1 MSKPAIPALLLLLLL
16 LTGCNQ
22 ASAPTDVSEPSPGAL
37 SGELAQAPAA
47 GTPSPRG
54 TLSTGKTLSPAKTL
68 PQGFNPLLT
77 PQQVVAA
84 VRIGRLDPFAPF
96 SPPAGTAPQ
105 STGLPQ
111 GFRFSGV
118 VRGGGQAEALV
129 QFGSLSGT
137 LRAGQVGGRST
148 DLLPQGWTVARV
160 DGQRG
165 RLTLR
170 QGGQL
175 VTADL

>member
-1 MSKPAIPALLLLLLL
+1 MP
-16 LTGCNQ
+16 
-22 ASAPTDVSEPSPGAL
+22 
-37 SGELAQAPAA
+37 
-47 GTPSPRG
+47 
-54 TLSTGKTLSPAKTL
+54 
-68 PQGFNPLLT
+68 T

>member
-1 MSKPAIPALLLLLLL
+1 LSKPAIPALLLLLL
-16 LTGCNQ
+16 TGCNP
-22 ASAPTDVSEPSPGAL
+22 ASAPTDVSAPSGDLRQAP
-37 SGELAQAPAA
+37 STTLAQ
-47 GTPSPRG
+47 
-54 TLSTGKTLSPAKTL
+54 AKTL
-68 PQGFNPLLT
+68 PQGFNPLPT

-84 VRIGRLDPFAPF
+84 VRIGRFDPFAPV

-148 DLLPQGWTVARV
+148 ELLPLGWTVARV

>member
-1 MSKPAIPALLLLLLL
+1 LSKPAIPALLLLLLA
-16 LTGCNQ
+16 GCNQ

-37 SGELAQAPAA
+37 SGELAQAP
-47 GTPSPRG
+47 
-54 TLSTGKTLSPAKTL
+54 STTLSPAKTL
-68 PQGFNPLLT
+68 PQGFNPLPT

-84 VRIGRLDPFAPF
+84 VRIGRFDPFAPV

-105 STGLPQ
+105 ATGLPQ

>member
-1 MSKPAIPALLLLLLL
+1 MLLL

-22 ASAPTDVSEPSPGAL
+22 ASAPTDVSAPPEDL
-37 SGELAQAPAA
+37 RQAP
-47 GTPSPRG
+47 SN
-54 TLSTGKTLSPAKTL
+54 TLGPEGRTLPPAKTL
-68 PQGFNPLLT
+68 PQGFNPLPT

-84 VRIGRLDPFAPF
+84 LRIGRLDPFAPV
-96 SPPAGTAPQ
+96 SAPAGTAPQ

-129 QFGSLSGT
+129 QFGGLSGT

-148 DLLPQGWTVARV
+148 DLLPLGWTVARV

>member
-1 MSKPAIPALLLLLLL
+1 MSKPAIPALLLLL

-22 ASAPTDVSEPSPGAL
+22 ASAPTDVSGPSPGAL
-37 SGELAQAPAA
+37 SGELAQAP
-47 GTPSPRG
+47 
-54 TLSTGKTLSPAKTL
+54 STTLSPAKTL
-68 PQGFNPLLT
+68 PQGFNPLPT

-84 VRIGRLDPFAPF
+84 VRIGRFDPFAPV

-105 STGLPQ
+105 ATGLPQ

-148 DLLPQGWTVARV
+148 ELLPLGWTVARV

>member
-1 MSKPAIPALLLLLLL
+1 M
-16 LTGCNQ
+16 
-22 ASAPTDVSEPSPGAL
+22 
-37 SGELAQAPAA
+37 
-47 GTPSPRG
+47 
-54 TLSTGKTLSPAKTL
+54 
-68 PQGFNPLLT
+68 
-77 PQQVVAA
+77 
-84 VRIGRLDPFAPF
+84 GRFDPFAPV
-96 SPPAGTAPQ
+96 SPPAGTVPQ
-105 STGLPQ
+105 STGFPQ

-118 VRGGGQAEALV
+118 VRGSGQAQALV

-137 LRAGQVGGRST
+137 LRAGQVGGRTT
-148 DLLPQGWTVARV
+148 DLLPLGWTVARV

>member
-1 MSKPAIPALLLLLLL
+1 LSKPAIPALLLLL

-37 SGELAQAPAA
+37 SGELAPSRDLRQARRTTQGPA
-47 GTPSPRG
+47 GRTI
-54 TLSTGKTLSPAKTL
+54 
-68 PQGFNPLLT
+68 PQGFNPLPT

-84 VRIGRLDPFAPF
+84 LRIGRFDPFAPV

-148 DLLPQGWTVARV
+148 DLLPLGWTVARV

>member
-1 MSKPAIPALLLLLLL
+1 MSKSTAAQSVCSFSGSP
-16 LTGCNQ
+16 NQ

-37 SGELAQAPAA
+37 SGELAQAP
-47 GTPSPRG
+47 
-54 TLSTGKTLSPAKTL
+54 STTLSPAKTL
-68 PQGFNPLLT
+68 PQGLNPLPT

-84 VRIGRLDPFAPF
+84 VRIGRFDPFAPV

-105 STGLPQ
+105 ATGLPQ

>member
-1 MSKPAIPALLLLLLL
+1 
-16 LTGCNQ
+16 
-22 ASAPTDVSEPSPGAL
+22 
-37 SGELAQAPAA
+37 
-47 GTPSPRG
+47 
-54 TLSTGKTLSPAKTL
+54 L
-68 PQGFNPLLT
+68 PT

-84 VRIGRLDPFAPF
+84 VRIGRFDPFAPV

-105 STGLPQ
+105 ATGLPQ
-111 GFRFSGV
+111 GFRFTGV

-148 DLLPQGWTVARV
+148 ELLPLGWTVARV

>member
-1 MSKPAIPALLLLLLL
+1 MSKPAIPALLLLL

-37 SGELAQAPAA
+37 SGELAQAP
-47 GTPSPRG
+47 
-54 TLSTGKTLSPAKTL
+54 STTLSPAKTL
-68 PQGFNPLLT
+68 PEGFNPLPT

>member
-1 MSKPAIPALLLLLLL
+1 MP
-16 LTGCNQ
+16 
-22 ASAPTDVSEPSPGAL
+22 
-37 SGELAQAPAA
+37 
-47 GTPSPRG
+47 
-54 TLSTGKTLSPAKTL
+54 
-68 PQGFNPLLT
+68 T

-84 VRIGRLDPFAPF
+84 VRMGRFDPFAQL
-96 SPPAGTAPQ
+96 SPLAGPVHQ

-111 GFRFSGV
+111 GFRFTGV
-118 VRGGGQAEALV
+118 VRARGQAEALV
-129 QFGSLSGT
+129 QFGSLNGK

-148 DLLPQGWTVARV
+148 ELLPLGWRVARV
-160 DGQRG
+160 DSQRG

>member
-1 MSKPAIPALLLLLLL
+1 LSKPAIPALLLLLL
-16 LTGCNQ
+16 TGCNP
-22 ASAPTDVSEPSPGAL
+22 AEAPADISAPSPGAL
-37 SGELAQAPAA
+37 SGEVGPSGDLRQAP
-47 GTPSPRG
+47 
-54 TLSTGKTLSPAKTL
+54 STTLSPAKTL
-68 PQGFNPLLT
+68 PQGFNPLPT

-84 VRIGRLDPFAPF
+84 VRIGRFDPFAPV

-105 STGLPQ
+105 ATGLPQ

-148 DLLPQGWTVARV
+148 ELLPLGWTVARV

>member
-1 MSKPAIPALLLLLLL
+1 M
-16 LTGCNQ
+16 
-22 ASAPTDVSEPSPGAL
+22 PTA
-37 SGELAQAPAA
+37 
-47 GTPSPRG
+47 
-54 TLSTGKTLSPAKTL
+54 
-68 PQGFNPLLT
+68 
-77 PQQVVAA
+77 QQVVAA
-84 VRIGRLDPFAPF
+84 VRMGRFDPFAPV

-105 STGLPQ
+105 PTGLPQ

-118 VRGGGQAEALV
+118 VRCGGQAEALV

-148 DLLPQGWTVARV
+148 ELLPLGWSVALV

-165 RLTLR
+165 RLTLN

>member
-1 MSKPAIPALLLLLLL
+1 M
-16 LTGCNQ
+16 TGCNQ
-22 ASAPTDVSEPSPGAL
+22 ASAPADVSAPSPGAL
-37 SGELAQAPAA
+37 SGEVAPSGDLRQAPS
-47 GTPSPRG
+47 T
-54 TLSTGKTLSPAKTL
+54 TLTPAKTL
-68 PQGFNPLLT
+68 PQGFNPLPT
-77 PQQVVAA
+77 SQQVVAA
-84 VRIGRLDPFAPF
+84 VRIGRFDPFAPV

-105 STGLPQ
+105 ATGLPQ
-111 GFRFSGV
+111 GFRFTGV

-137 LRAGQVGGRST
+137 LRAGEVGGRST
-148 DLLPQGWTVARV
+148 ELLPLGWTVARV

>member
-1 MSKPAIPALLLLLLL
+1 MSKPAIPALLLLL

-37 SGELAQAPAA
+37 SGELAQAP
-47 GTPSPRG
+47 
-54 TLSTGKTLSPAKTL
+54 STTLSPAKTL
-68 PQGFNPLLT
+68 PEGFNPLPT

-170 QGGQL
+170 QGSQL

>member
-1 MSKPAIPALLLLLLL
+1 MSKPAIPALLLLL

-22 ASAPTDVSEPSPGAL
+22 ASAPTDVSTP

-47 GTPSPRG
+47 GTLSPRG
-54 TLSTGKTLSPAKTL
+54 TLSPGKTASAGKTL
-68 PQGFNPLLT
+68 PQGFNPLPT
-77 PQQVVAA
+77 AQQVVAGL
-84 VRIGRLDPFAPF
+84 RIGRFDPFAPIA
-96 SPPAGTAPQ
+96 PPAGTALQAP
-105 STGLPQ
+105 GLPQ

-148 DLLPQGWTVARV
+148 DLLPLGWTVARV

>member
-1 MSKPAIPALLLLLLL
+1 MSKPAIPALLLL

-37 SGELAQAPAA
+37 SGELAQAP
-47 GTPSPRG
+47 
-54 TLSTGKTLSPAKTL
+54 STTLSPAKTL
-68 PQGFNPLLT
+68 PQGFNPLPT

-84 VRIGRLDPFAPF
+84 VRIGRFDPFAPV

-105 STGLPQ
+105 ATGLPQ

>member
-1 MSKPAIPALLLLLLL
+1 M
-16 LTGCNQ
+16 
-22 ASAPTDVSEPSPGAL
+22 
-37 SGELAQAPAA
+37 
-47 GTPSPRG
+47 
-54 TLSTGKTLSPAKTL
+54 
-68 PQGFNPLLT
+68 
-77 PQQVVAA
+77 
-84 VRIGRLDPFAPF
+84 GRFDPFASV

-105 STGLPQ
+105 PPGLPQ

-118 VRGGGQAEALV
+118 VRGSGQAEALV
-129 QFGSLSGT
+129 QYGTLSGT

-148 DLLPQGWTVARV
+148 ELLPSGWTVARV

>member
-1 MSKPAIPALLLLLLL
+1 MSKPAIPALLLLL

-22 ASAPTDVSEPSPGAL
+22 ASAPTDVSDPSPGAL
-37 SGELAQAPAA
+37 SGELAQAP
-47 GTPSPRG
+47 
-54 TLSTGKTLSPAKTL
+54 STTLSPAKTL
-68 PQGFNPLLT
+68 PEGFNPLPT

>member
-1 MSKPAIPALLLLLLL
+1 MSQGR
-16 LTGCNQ
+16 T
-22 ASAPTDVSEPSPGAL
+22 V
-37 SGELAQAPAA
+37 
-47 GTPSPRG
+47 
-54 TLSTGKTLSPAKTL
+54 
-68 PQGFNPLLT
+68 PQGFNPLPT

-84 VRIGRLDPFAPF
+84 VRIGRLDPFAPV
-96 SPPAGTAPQ
+96 SAPAGTAPQ
-105 STGLPQ
+105 PTGLPQ

-118 VRGGGQAEALV
+118 VRGGGQPEALV

-148 DLLPQGWTVARV
+148 DLLPLGWTVARV

>member
-1 MSKPAIPALLLLLLL
+1 MSKPAIPALLLLL

-37 SGELAQAPAA
+37 SGELAQAP
-47 GTPSPRG
+47 
-54 TLSTGKTLSPAKTL
+54 STTLSPAKTL
-68 PQGFNPLLT
+68 PEGFNPLPT

-84 VRIGRLDPFAPF
+84 VRIGRFDPFAPV

-105 STGLPQ
+105 ATGLPQ

>member
-1 MSKPAIPALLLLLLL
+1 LSKPAIPALLLLL

-37 SGELAQAPAA
+37 SGELAQAPS
-47 GTPSPRG
+47 T
-54 TLSTGKTLSPAKTL
+54 TLSKAKTL
-68 PQGFNPLLT
+68 PQGFNPLPT

-105 STGLPQ
+105 ATGLPQ

>member
-1 MSKPAIPALLLLLLL
+1 LSKPAIPALLLLL

-37 SGELAQAPAA
+37 SGELAQAP
-47 GTPSPRG
+47 
-54 TLSTGKTLSPAKTL
+54 STTLSPAKTL
-68 PQGFNPLLT
+68 PEGFNPLPT

>member
-1 MSKPAIPALLLLLLL
+1 MSKPAIPALLLLL

-22 ASAPTDVSEPSPGAL
+22 ASAPADVSAPSPGAL
-37 SGELAQAPAA
+37 SGEVAPSGDLRQAPS
-47 GTPSPRG
+47 T
-54 TLSTGKTLSPAKTL
+54 TLTPAKTL
-68 PQGFNPLLT
+68 PQGFNPLPT

-84 VRIGRLDPFAPF
+84 VTIGRFDPFAPV

-105 STGLPQ
+105 ATGLPQ

-148 DLLPQGWTVARV
+148 ELLPLGWTVARV

>member
-1 MSKPAIPALLLLLLL
+1 MSKPAIPALLLLL

-22 ASAPTDVSEPSPGAL
+22 ASAPTDVSGPSPGAL
-37 SGELAQAPAA
+37 SGDLRQAP
-47 GTPSPRG
+47 
-54 TLSTGKTLSPAKTL
+54 STTLSPAKTL
-68 PQGFNPLLT
+68 PQGFNPLPT

-84 VRIGRLDPFAPF
+84 VRIGRFDPFAPV

-105 STGLPQ
+105 ATGLPQ

-148 DLLPQGWTVARV
+148 ELLPLGWTVARV

>member
-1 MSKPAIPALLLLLLL
+1 LSKPAIPALLLLL

-22 ASAPTDVSEPSPGAL
+22 ASAPADVSEPSPGAL
-37 SGELAQAPAA
+37 SGELAQAP
-47 GTPSPRG
+47 
-54 TLSTGKTLSPAKTL
+54 STTLSPAKTL
-68 PQGFNPLLT
+68 PQGFNPLPT

-84 VRIGRLDPFAPF
+84 GRIGRLDPFAPF

>member
-1 MSKPAIPALLLLLLL
+1 MSKPAIPALLLLLL
-16 LTGCNQ
+16 TGCNP
-22 ASAPTDVSEPSPGAL
+22 SEAPADVSEPSPGAL
-37 SGELAQAPAA
+37 SGELAPSGDRRQAPRTTQGPA
-47 GTPSPRG
+47 GRTI
-54 TLSTGKTLSPAKTL
+54 
-68 PQGFNPLLT
+68 PQGFNPLPT

-84 VRIGRLDPFAPF
+84 LRIGRLDPFAPV

-129 QFGSLSGT
+129 QFGGLSGT

-148 DLLPQGWTVARV
+148 DLLPLGWTVARV

>member
-1 MSKPAIPALLLLLLL
+1 MSKPAIPALLLLLL
-16 LTGCNQ
+16 TGCNP
-22 ASAPTDVSEPSPGAL
+22 AEAPADVSAPSPGAL
-37 SGELAQAPAA
+37 SGEVAPSGDLRQAP
-47 GTPSPRG
+47 
-54 TLSTGKTLSPAKTL
+54 STTLSPAKTL
-68 PQGFNPLLT
+68 PQGFNLLPT

-84 VRIGRLDPFAPF
+84 VTIGRFDPFAPV
-96 SPPAGTAPQ
+96 SSPAGTAPQ

-148 DLLPQGWTVARV
+148 ELLPLGWTVARV

>member
-1 MSKPAIPALLLLLLL
+1 
-16 LTGCNQ
+16 
-22 ASAPTDVSEPSPGAL
+22 
-37 SGELAQAPAA
+37 
-47 GTPSPRG
+47 
-54 TLSTGKTLSPAKTL
+54 L
-68 PQGFNPLLT
+68 PT

-84 VRIGRLDPFAPF
+84 VTMGRFDPFAPV

-105 STGLPQ
+105 PTGLPQ

-129 QFGSLSGT
+129 QFGGLSGT

-148 DLLPQGWTVARV
+148 ALLPLGWTVARV

>member
-1 MSKPAIPALLLLLLL
+1 LSKPAIPALLLLL

-22 ASAPTDVSEPSPGAL
+22 ASAPTDVSGPSPGAL
-37 SGELAQAPAA
+37 SGELAQAP
-47 GTPSPRG
+47 
-54 TLSTGKTLSPAKTL
+54 STTLSPAKTL
-68 PQGFNPLLT
+68 PQGFNPLPT

-84 VRIGRLDPFAPF
+84 VRIGRFDPFAPV

-105 STGLPQ
+105 ATGLPQ

>member
-1 MSKPAIPALLLLLLL
+1 MSKPAIPALLLLL

-37 SGELAQAPAA
+37 SGELAQAP
-47 GTPSPRG
+47 
-54 TLSTGKTLSPAKTL
+54 STTLSPAKTL
-68 PQGFNPLLT
+68 PEGFNPLPT

-148 DLLPQGWTVARV
+148 DLLPQGWTVSRV

>member
-1 MSKPAIPALLLLLLL
+1 MSKPAIPALLLLLL
-16 LTGCNQ
+16 TGCNP
-22 ASAPTDVSEPSPGAL
+22 ASAPTDVSAPSQGAL
-37 SGELAQAPAA
+37 SGEVAPSGDLRQAP
-47 GTPSPRG
+47 
-54 TLSTGKTLSPAKTL
+54 STTLSPAKTL
-68 PQGFNPLLT
+68 PQGFNPLPT

-84 VRIGRLDPFAPF
+84 VRIGRFDPFAPV

-105 STGLPQ
+105 ATGLPQ
-111 GFRFSGV
+111 GFRFTGV

-137 LRAGQVGGRST
+137 LRAGEVGGRST
-148 DLLPQGWTVARV
+148 ELLPLGWTVARV

>member
-1 MSKPAIPALLLLLLL
+1 MSKPAIPALLLLLL
-16 LTGCNQ
+16 TGCNP
-22 ASAPTDVSEPSPGAL
+22 ASAPTDVSAPSQGAL
-37 SGELAQAPAA
+37 SGEVAPSGDLRQAP
-47 GTPSPRG
+47 
-54 TLSTGKTLSPAKTL
+54 STTLSPAKTL
-68 PQGFNPLLT
+68 PQGFNPLPT

-84 VRIGRLDPFAPF
+84 VRIGRFDPFAPV

-105 STGLPQ
+105 ATGLPQ
-111 GFRFSGV
+111 GFRFTGV

-148 DLLPQGWTVARV
+148 DLLPLGWTVARV

>member
-1 MSKPAIPALLLLLLL
+1 MSKPAIPALLLLL

-37 SGELAQAPAA
+37 SGELAQAP
-47 GTPSPRG
+47 
-54 TLSTGKTLSPAKTL
+54 STTLSPAKTL
-68 PQGFNPLLT
+68 PEGFNPLPT

-148 DLLPQGWTVARV
+148 DLLPPGWTVARV

>member
-1 MSKPAIPALLLLLLL
+1 M
-16 LTGCNQ
+16 
-22 ASAPTDVSEPSPGAL
+22 SPG
-37 SGELAQAPAA
+37 
-47 GTPSPRG
+47 R
-54 TLSTGKTLSPAKTL
+54 TL
-68 PQGFNPLLT
+68 PQGFNPLPT

-84 VRIGRLDPFAPF
+84 LRIGRLDPFLPV
-96 SPPAGTAPQ
+96 SPPAGTAPKPP
-105 STGLPQ
+105 TGLPQ

-118 VRGGGQAEALV
+118 VRAGGQAEALV

-148 DLLPQGWTVARV
+148 DLLPLGWTVARV

>member
-1 MSKPAIPALLLLLLL
+1 MSKPAIPALLLLL

-22 ASAPTDVSEPSPGAL
+22 ASAPTDVSGPSPGAL
-37 SGELAQAPAA
+37 SGELAQAP
-47 GTPSPRG
+47 
-54 TLSTGKTLSPAKTL
+54 STTLSPAKTL
-68 PQGFNPLLT
+68 PQGFNPLPT

-84 VRIGRLDPFAPF
+84 VRIGRFDPFAPV

-105 STGLPQ
+105 ATGLPQ

>member
-1 MSKPAIPALLLLLLL
+1 MSKPAIPALLLLL

-22 ASAPTDVSEPSPGAL
+22 ASAPTDVSAP

-47 GTPSPRG
+47 GTLSPRG
-54 TLSTGKTLSPAKTL
+54 TLSPGKTASAGKTV
-68 PQGFNPLLT
+68 PQGFNPLPT
-77 PQQVVAA
+77 AQQVVAA
-84 VRIGRLDPFAPF
+84 LRIGRFDPFAPIA
-96 SPPAGTAPQ
+96 PPAGTAPQ
-105 STGLPQ
+105 APGLPQ

-148 DLLPQGWTVARV
+148 DLLPLGWTVARV

>member
-1 MSKPAIPALLLLLLL
+1 MSKPAIPALLLLL

-37 SGELAQAPAA
+37 SGELAQAP
-47 GTPSPRG
+47 
-54 TLSTGKTLSPAKTL
+54 STTLSPAKTL
-68 PQGFNPLLT
+68 PEGFNPLPT

-118 VRGGGQAEALV
+118 VRGGGQAAALV